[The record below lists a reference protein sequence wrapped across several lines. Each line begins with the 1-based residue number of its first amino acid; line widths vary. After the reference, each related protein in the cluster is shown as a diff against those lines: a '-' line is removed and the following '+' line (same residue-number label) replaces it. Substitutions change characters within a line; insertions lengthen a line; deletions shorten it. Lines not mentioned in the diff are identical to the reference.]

1 MRQIEQGFEVAL
13 WGTRFLVMVAVLASL
28 AAAVAVLF
36 MAAADTVTLV
46 QHTSHYVGPGV
57 TAEGQA
63 AMRLTALT
71 HVVEI
76 VDGFLLAA
84 FLVIFAL
91 GLYELFISK
100 IEAAEGSASA
110 ESLLYVRSLDDL
122 KSKLAKVIVIM
133 LVVKFFEKAAALR
146 TTGALDL
153 VLLAGAIALIGL
165 ALFLSQAAD
174 GKKGDAGGAAKDH

>member
-1 MRQIEQGFEVAL
+1 MRRLENGFEQVL
-13 WGTRFLVMVAVLASL
+13 WGTRFLVLVAVLASL
-28 AAAVAVLF
+28 AASVAVLY
-36 MAAADTVTLV
+36 MAAVDTVTLV
-46 QHTSHYVGPGV
+46 VHAAHYVGPGV

-63 AMRLTALT
+63 AMRLLAIT

-84 FLVIFAL
+84 FLIIFGL

-100 IEAAEGSASA
+100 IDAAAGSAFADSILA
-110 ESLLYVRSLDDL
+110 VRTLDDL

-133 LVVKFFEKAAALR
+133 LVVKFFEKAAALH
-146 TTGALDL
+146 TAGAQDL

-165 ALFLSQAAD
+165 ALFLVHAAD
-174 GKKGDAGGAAKDH
+174 GKKGDGAER